1 MMEARAIAKFVRY
14 APRKVNQ
21 VLTVIRNQR
30 VEKAF
35 EILSFLP
42 KNATELVEKVLKSAV
57 ANAGKL
63 KDFSGLKIKE
73 AWVGQGPTLKRMR
86 PGPMGRG
93 LGYKRKTSHLTI
105 IVTDEGVVPEKRK
118 KKVVEQ
124 ASVAPAV
131 ESKAVATEKA
141 EVPVKKVR
149 KTVKKTEKK
158 AEKKTEK
165 KTEKKAEKKETAE
178 K

>member
-1 MMEARAIAKFVRY
+1 MEARAIARFVRY

-30 VEKAF
+30 VDRAF
-35 EILSFLP
+35 EVLSFLP

-57 ANAGKL
+57 ANMGKL
-63 KDFSGLKIKE
+63 KDFSGLKVKE

-93 LGYKRKTSHLTI
+93 LGYKRKTSHLTV
-105 IVTDEGVVPEKRK
+105 IVTDEGVVAEKRK
-118 KKVVEQ
+118 KRVV
-124 ASVAPAV
+124 A
-131 ESKAVATEKA
+131 KATPDIQETVATEK
-141 EVPVKKVR
+141 VGVSVKRAK

-158 AEKKTEK
+158 V
-165 KTEKKAEKKETAE
+165 EKKAGKKESVE